1 MRISST
7 KAIGYGQPTPFPAAA
22 QTAQTERGVLHYPL
36 MVLLYIVAARYLTL
50 VLAVWLAAELVRGVE
65 VASQATLWTVAFL
78 LGLFNLTIKPILFLL
93 TLPLTIATYGL
104 FALVLNA
111 ALLWFIASFTE
122 GFTITHFFA
131 AVLASLIISLVST
144 ASWWFLQWWGK
155 RTALQSL
162 EKWHRWM

>member
-1 MRISST
+1 MI
-7 KAIGYGQPTPFPAAA
+7 
-22 QTAQTERGVLHYPL
+22 
-36 MVLLYIVAARYLTL
+36 LLYIVAARYLTL
-50 VLAVWLAAELVRGVE
+50 VFAVWLAAELVRGVE
-65 VASQATLWTVAFL
+65 VVSQTTLLVVAFL

-111 ALLWFIASFTE
+111 TLLWFIASFTE

-144 ASWWFLQWWGK
+144 ASWWLLQWWGK
-155 RTALQSL
+155 CAAQQAIDRLH
-162 EKWHRWM
+162 WWV

>member
-1 MRISST
+1 MI
-7 KAIGYGQPTPFPAAA
+7 
-22 QTAQTERGVLHYPL
+22 
-36 MVLLYIVAARYLTL
+36 LLYIVVARYLTL
-50 VLAVWLAAELVRGVE
+50 VLAVWLAAEVVRGVE
-65 VASQATLWTVAFL
+65 VTSQVTLWVVAFL

-144 ASWWFLQWWGK
+144 ASWWLLQWWGQ
-155 RTALQSL
+155 RVVFHSQ
-162 EKWHRWM
+162 ERWHWWM